1 MIKVEGKK
9 ISSKEEQ
16 LQKTGQL
23 LNKKNNEPGESLVE
37 ERGVALQELPVTSK
51 RVSLKADDP
60 L

>member
-1 MIKVEGKK
+1 MIKVEVKK

-23 LNKKNNEPGESLVE
+23 LNKKDNEPGEVLVE
-37 ERGVALQELPVTSK
+37 KRGVVVQELPVTSK
-51 RVSLKADDP
+51 RVSHKAVDP

>member
-23 LNKKNNEPGESLVE
+23 LNKKNNEPEILVE
-37 ERGVALQELPVTSK
+37 GRGVALQELPVTSK
-51 RVSLKADDP
+51 RVSHKADDP